1 MPRPKRWRLLP
12 VAAACLTIAVVP
24 LAAAQIR
31 PATVPTIRPV
41 VAKEVLSANFRL
53 GQSQCAPD
61 YSRATVPVSA
71 RVILPTSMA
80 GTAKLAYA
88 IHVDGASSGSATATV
103 RRDTA
108 GRPYFDLARTLTLRT
123 ASPETLLR
131 LYVNGRAFGGVETVA
146 TPCRLR
152 GAADSRAATGQPRYP
167 DLAPGPVV
175 VAQYVPPMPPDPPP
189 SWPIAPVLSPGR
201 PFGLGSAVQIE
212 NDLRRPLE
220 LWRQTLRNCPRESDA
235 FVTVR
240 FYISVVADGVSARD
254 YFPHERTY
262 FFLSGNP
269 EKQQQAQ
276 GYYLDTRGGSPTP
289 PTGERA
295 LPAGYEWAV
304 FDRILPCTRSGIFE
318 FRIDQGNRLRE
329 RDEENNILRMRYATV
344 QPPL

>member
-1 MPRPKRWRLLP
+1 MSRSDHRRPLCAR
-12 VAAACLTIAVVP
+12 AICLTIAAASP
-24 LAAAQIR
+24 AAAQIR
-31 PATVPTIRPV
+31 PATVPPIRPAI
-41 VAKEVLSANFRL
+41 AKEVFAANFRL
-53 GQSQCAPD
+53 GEPQCAPD

-71 RVILPTSMA
+71 RVALPASMA

-88 IHVDGASSGSATATV
+88 IHVDGANSGSATATV
-103 RRDTA
+103 QRDPA
-108 GRPYFDLARTLTLRT
+108 GSPYFDVARTLTLRT

-131 LYVNGRAFGGVETVA
+131 LYVNGRAFGDVETVA

-152 GAADSRAATGQPRYP
+152 GVPDSRAATGQPRYP

-175 VAQYVPPMPPDPPP
+175 IAEYMPPMPPDPPP

-201 PFGLGSAVQIE
+201 PFGLGSAVLIE

-220 LWRQTLRNCPRESDA
+220 LWRQTSRNCPRESDA

-240 FYISVVADGVSARD
+240 FYVSVVADGVSARD

-262 FFLSGNP
+262 YFLSGSP

-289 PTGERA
+289 PTGTRA
-295 LPAGYEWAV
+295 LPPGYEWAV

-329 RDEENNILRMRYATV
+329 RDEENNLLRMRYATV
-344 QPPL
+344 QP